1 MKDGYRKFGGRNVR
15 NVELIRCGVGIG
27 QKGTIFGKIIGIRP
41 D

>member
-1 MKDGYRKFGGRNVR
+1 MIIKISRTRYKKRW
-15 NVELIRCGVGIG
+15 NVELIRCGIGIG